1 MRDATELV
9 VIIDSSTSMG
19 KCRGE
24 AQPAI
29 NAFIKDQANDG
40 TDTTFTL
47 VEFNTLV
54 NTIHNRV
61 KLDKDNVPEYVL
73 RPRGMT
79 ALYDAIGQT
88 VDKVGDS
95 LAAMNEADRPNKV
108 VVMIMTDGEENDS
121 KEFTASKVKEMV
133 QHQESV
139 YNWKFI
145 YLGANQDAFAV
156 GNTIGTSVVRT
167 SNYDVQN
174 FAGACS
180 ANSEVIR
187 LWKMGVIPDVA
198 YSDAQR
204 SVINAKNS

>member
-19 KCRGE
+19 SCKAE

-40 TDTTFTL
+40 TDTVLTL
-47 VEFNTLV
+47 VEFNTLA
-54 NTIHNRV
+54 NTIHDRV
-61 KLDKDNVPEYVL
+61 KLDKDNVPEYTL
-73 RPRGMT
+73 QPRGMT

-88 VDKVGDS
+88 VNKVGAN

-108 VVMIMTDGEENDS
+108 VVMIMTDGEENAS
-121 KEFTASKVKEMV
+121 REFNASKVKEMV
-133 QHQESV
+133 QHQEST

-156 GNTIGTSVVRT
+156 GNTIGTNVART

-174 FAGACS
+174 FAGACT
-180 ANSEVIR
+180 ANSEAIR
-187 LWKMGVIPDVA
+187 LFKTGFTADLQ
-198 YSDAQR
+198 YSAAQR
-204 SVINAKNS
+204 DVIDAKNP